1 MKHRVLSLLLVATV
15 FWLPERVQSQT
26 SKVEFQSG
34 THIEVQSGADI
45 SADTITVNGTY
56 SGSGTF
62 NSGPLPVEMAAM
74 TAQAGVRDVTI
85 SWTTASETDN
95 YGFEIERRKVSG
107 FEIQGSGR
115 ETLNLE
121 PETKW
126 SRVGFVRGSG
136 TSASP
141 RKYAFDDENLSP
153 GRYAYRIKQIDHAG
167 SFTYS
172 SSVEVEVGLAP
183 KKLTLSDA
191 YPNPFNPSTIIEFT
205 VPEDG
210 KAALRIYN
218 VVGQLVITLYDGEV
232 AAGRIY
238 QASFDASRLATGI
251 YLTRL
256 EYGGKQITKKISL
269 VK

>member
-1 MKHRVLSLLLVATV
+1 MNIE
-15 FWLPERVQSQT
+15 P
-26 SKVEFQSG
+26 G
-34 THIEVQSGADI
+34 TWN
-45 SADTITVNGTY
+45 TI
-56 SGSGTF
+56 
-62 NSGPLPVEMAAM
+62 
-74 TAQAGVRDVTI
+74 
-85 SWTTASETDN
+85 
-95 YGFEIERRKVSG
+95 
-107 FEIQGSGR
+107 
-115 ETLNLE
+115 
-121 PETKW
+121 
-126 SRVGFVRGSG
+126 GFVQGAG
-136 TSASP
+136 TSTSP
-141 RKYAFDDENLSP
+141 KEYSFADESVPP

-238 QASFDASRLATGI
+238 EASFDASRLATGI